1 MTVIFNKKNIKQAS
15 ASHKN
20 SYLILIYFFYQWQQ
34 NQLVEVLHSSIALIQ
49 QHVNSSISEEDQLKF
64 DVDTVTYYRLIAK
77 LAFILKSQIEARGAL
92 ALQSHSKV
100 LELLAGLH
108 NPQPSHKPP
117 KITLRARARWPSGR
131 KKTLNK

>member
-20 SYLILIYFFYQWQQ
+20 SYLRLIYFF
-34 NQLVEVLHSSIALIQ
+34 LSVTTKSASGSIALIQ

-77 LAFILKSQIEARGAL
+77 LAFILKSQIEARGL
-92 ALQSHSKV
+92 LLYSHT
-100 LELLAGLH
+100 
-108 NPQPSHKPP
+108 P
-117 KITLRARARWPSGR
+117 RC
-131 KKTLNK
+131 

>member
-77 LAFILKSQIEARGAL
+77 LAFILKSQIEARG
-92 ALQSHSKV
+92 
-100 LELLAGLH
+100 LLLYGH
-108 NPQPSHKPP
+108 TP
-117 KITLRARARWPSGR
+117 RC
-131 KKTLNK
+131 

>member
-20 SYLILIYFFYQWQQ
+20 SYLRLIYFFF
-34 NQLVEVLHSSIALIQ
+34 LVTTKSACGSIALIQ

-77 LAFILKSQIEARGAL
+77 LAFILKSQSRLGGSCSTVTLQGARTPGWFA
-92 ALQSHSKV
+92 QSSTQ
-100 LELLAGLH
+100 
-108 NPQPSHKPP
+108 PQAP
-117 KITLRARARWPSGR
+117 
-131 KKTLNK
+131 

>member
-77 LAFILKSQIEARGAL
+77 LAFILKSQIEARGL
-92 ALQSHSKV
+92 LPYSHTPRCYNSWLVCTTLDPATSPLKSPFM
-100 LELLAGLH
+100 LEPDG
-108 NPQPSHKPP
+108 PVE
-117 KITLRARARWPSGR
+117 G
-131 KKTLNK
+131 KKH

>member
-15 ASHKN
+15 ASHKH

-77 LAFILKSQIEARGAL
+77 LAFILKSQIEARGL
-92 ALQSHSKV
+92 LLYSHT
-100 LELLAGLH
+100 
-108 NPQPSHKPP
+108 P
-117 KITLRARARWPSGR
+117 RC
-131 KKTLNK
+131 

>member
-20 SYLILIYFFYQWQQ
+20 SYLRLIYFF
-34 NQLVEVLHSSIALIQ
+34 LSVTTKSACGSIALIQ

-77 LAFILKSQIEARGAL
+77 LAFILKSQIEARGL
-92 ALQSHSKV
+92 FLYSHTPRCYNSWLV
-100 LELLAGLH
+100 C
-108 NPQPSHKPP
+108 
-117 KITLRARARWPSGR
+117 T
-131 KKTLNK
+131 TLNPATSPLKSPFMLEPDGPVEGKNTK

>member
-34 NQLVEVLHSSIALIQ
+34 NQ

-77 LAFILKSQIEARGAL
+77 LAFILKSQIEARGL
-92 ALQSHSKV
+92 LLYSHT
-100 LELLAGLH
+100 
-108 NPQPSHKPP
+108 P
-117 KITLRARARWPSGR
+117 RC
-131 KKTLNK
+131 

>member
-20 SYLILIYFFYQWQQ
+20 SYLILIYFFYQ
-34 NQLVEVLHSSIALIQ
+34 SACGSIALIQ

-108 NPQPSHKPP
+108 NPQPSQKPP
-117 KITLRARARWPSGR
+117 KITLHARARWPSGR

>member
-20 SYLILIYFFYQWQQ
+20 SYLRLIYFF
-34 NQLVEVLHSSIALIQ
+34 LSVTTKSACGSTALIQ

-77 LAFILKSQIEARGAL
+77 LAFILKSQIEARGL
-92 ALQSHSKV
+92 LLYSHT
-100 LELLAGLH
+100 
-108 NPQPSHKPP
+108 P
-117 KITLRARARWPSGR
+117 RC
-131 KKTLNK
+131 

>member
-34 NQLVEVLHSSIALIQ
+34 IQLVEVLHSSIALIQ

-64 DVDTVTYYRLIAK
+64 DVDTVTYYGLIAK
-77 LAFILKSQIEARGAL
+77 LAFILKSQSRLGGSCSTVTLQGARTPGWFA
-92 ALQSHSKV
+92 QSSTQ
-100 LELLAGLH
+100 
-108 NPQPSHKPP
+108 PQAP
-117 KITLRARARWPSGR
+117 
-131 KKTLNK
+131 